1 MLSEYQQE
9 GGEKKKQKKHEPVFT
24 RTFLDRCIFNSLQ
37 AEEGVLKRWKT
48 GGGAGTA
55 HDIRPE

>member
-9 GGEKKKQKKHEPVFT
+9 GGVRGKNDEPVFT

-37 AEEGVLKRWKT
+37 AEVGVLKGWE
-48 GGGAGTA
+48 GVAETA